1 MDVRTGTAGQ
11 VAESPDDGRGG
22 QRNVWFRVVTVC
34 PVTHT
39 FFVCTGCRLSVCGAP
54 SRSADPVRAGE
65 HEQVAHSPRIV
76 VGSAQ
81 VRVLPGALTTQPGEG
96 VVMTQKVVR
105 ESDVLASFDEAL
117 AASEKLRDT
126 FARIGDT
133 HLQRIAERN
142 ITSIV
147 EARTA
152 FLSVVR
158 EVRRHVDVHPVDE
171 DLEPGVDA

>member
-1 MDVRTGTAGQ
+1 
-11 VAESPDDGRGG
+11 
-22 QRNVWFRVVTVC
+22 
-34 PVTHT
+34 
-39 FFVCTGCRLSVCGAP
+39 
-54 SRSADPVRAGE
+54 
-65 HEQVAHSPRIV
+65 
-76 VGSAQ
+76 
-81 VRVLPGALTTQPGEG
+81 
-96 VVMTQKVVR
+96 MTQKVVR

-117 AASEKLRDT
+117 AASERLRDT

-133 HLQRIAERN
+133 GLQRIAERN

-171 DLEPGVDA
+171 DLEPGADA

>member
-1 MDVRTGTAGQ
+1 
-11 VAESPDDGRGG
+11 
-22 QRNVWFRVVTVC
+22 
-34 PVTHT
+34 
-39 FFVCTGCRLSVCGAP
+39 
-54 SRSADPVRAGE
+54 
-65 HEQVAHSPRIV
+65 
-76 VGSAQ
+76 
-81 VRVLPGALTTQPGEG
+81 
-96 VVMTQKVVR
+96 MTQEVVR

-117 AASEKLRDT
+117 AASERLRDT

-171 DLEPGVDA
+171 DLEPGADS

>member
-1 MDVRTGTAGQ
+1 
-11 VAESPDDGRGG
+11 
-22 QRNVWFRVVTVC
+22 
-34 PVTHT
+34 
-39 FFVCTGCRLSVCGAP
+39 
-54 SRSADPVRAGE
+54 
-65 HEQVAHSPRIV
+65 
-76 VGSAQ
+76 
-81 VRVLPGALTTQPGEG
+81 
-96 VVMTQKVVR
+96 MTQKVVR

-152 FLSVVR
+152 FLSVVEPR

-171 DLEPGVDA
+171 DLEPGADA

>member
-1 MDVRTGTAGQ
+1 
-11 VAESPDDGRGG
+11 
-22 QRNVWFRVVTVC
+22 
-34 PVTHT
+34 
-39 FFVCTGCRLSVCGAP
+39 
-54 SRSADPVRAGE
+54 
-65 HEQVAHSPRIV
+65 
-76 VGSAQ
+76 
-81 VRVLPGALTTQPGEG
+81 
-96 VVMTQKVVR
+96 MTQKVVR
-105 ESDVLASFDEAL
+105 ESDVLASFDEVL

-142 ITSIV
+142 IASIV

>member
-1 MDVRTGTAGQ
+1 
-11 VAESPDDGRGG
+11 
-22 QRNVWFRVVTVC
+22 
-34 PVTHT
+34 
-39 FFVCTGCRLSVCGAP
+39 
-54 SRSADPVRAGE
+54 
-65 HEQVAHSPRIV
+65 
-76 VGSAQ
+76 
-81 VRVLPGALTTQPGEG
+81 
-96 VVMTQKVVR
+96 MTQEVVR
-105 ESDVLASFDEAL
+105 ESDVLASFDEVI

-171 DLEPGVDA
+171 DLEPGVDS

>member
-1 MDVRTGTAGQ
+1 
-11 VAESPDDGRGG
+11 
-22 QRNVWFRVVTVC
+22 
-34 PVTHT
+34 
-39 FFVCTGCRLSVCGAP
+39 
-54 SRSADPVRAGE
+54 
-65 HEQVAHSPRIV
+65 
-76 VGSAQ
+76 
-81 VRVLPGALTTQPGEG
+81 
-96 VVMTQKVVR
+96 MTQKVVR